1 MEVKILIAEDS
12 AADRLIIKSM
22 LENHYIV
29 MTACDGLETMHML
42 NEHDDINIL
51 ILDLNMPKMDG
62 FQVLEA
68 IKCSERFMKL
78 RTIILTSYDEP
89 ENEIRGLK
97 LGAVDFIRKPV
108 HMYSLKT
115 RIDVHASLLC
125 AEHALEQR
133 LSEHMLTFDMIFNQ
147 APIGIA
153 IIQELKNSDKP
164 VIRVNPMFEKITGIT
179 GEELE
184 RTGWEAITHPDDLEE
199 ELKNYYNEFNEFKD
213 KCRFIGCMH
222 LNEPGCAVKEA
233 LNEGKISSIRY
244 DNYRALYEEL
254 KDIKKY

>member
-68 IKCSERFMKL
+68 IKCSESFMKL

-108 HMYSLKT
+108 HMYSENKD
-115 RIDVHASLLC
+115 RRSCV
-125 AEHALEQR
+125 
-133 LSEHMLTFDMIFNQ
+133 
-147 APIGIA
+147 IA
-153 IIQELKNSDKP
+153 
-164 VIRVNPMFEKITGIT
+164 VR
-179 GEELE
+179 
-184 RTGWEAITHPDDLEE
+184 RT
-199 ELKNYYNEFNEFKD
+199 
-213 KCRFIGCMH
+213 C
-222 LNEPGCAVKEA
+222 
-233 LNEGKISSIRY
+233 S
-244 DNYRALYEEL
+244 
-254 KDIKKY
+254 